1 MEEMS
6 DILEFLKETSREKAY
21 NIGFKILNDF
31 REDAM
36 AADVPAEAKLK
47 TLSEMIEFF
56 TGKEEY
62 EKCAFL
68 HELKMEIID
77 KTNGQSSS
85 SI

>member
-1 MEEMS
+1 
-6 DILEFLKETSREKAY
+6 
-21 NIGFKILNDF
+21 
-31 REDAM
+31 
-36 AADVPAEAKLK
+36 
-47 TLSEMIEFF
+47 MIEFF